1 MRLVQLAFKYIFL
14 HGKYKI
20 QNHSGKKFAKM
31 NKSENLLIFEK
42 MGNLHIVQK
51 RNNLMCIIFI
61 RIFKS
66 TYDFALAKYPFTQSF
81 LPVPLV
87 NEYLY

>member
-1 MRLVQLAFKYIFL
+1 
-14 HGKYKI
+14 
-20 QNHSGKKFAKM
+20 M

-42 MGNLHIVQK
+42 MGNLHRVQK

>member
-42 MGNLHIVQK
+42 MGNLHRVQK
-51 RNNLMCIIFI
+51 KKQSNVYHFY
-61 RIFKS
+61 K
-66 TYDFALAKYPFTQSF
+66 DF
-81 LPVPLV
+81 
-87 NEYLY
+87 